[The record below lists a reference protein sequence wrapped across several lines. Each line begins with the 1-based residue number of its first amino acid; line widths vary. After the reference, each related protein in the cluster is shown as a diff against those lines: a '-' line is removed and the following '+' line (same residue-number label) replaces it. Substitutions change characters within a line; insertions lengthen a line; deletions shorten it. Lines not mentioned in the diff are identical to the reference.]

1 MTKYSFPK
9 AILFDLD
16 GTLIDTME
24 GFADLAAELIERDF
38 GVDRVTA
45 RRKYITT
52 SGIPFKHQLEVMFP
66 EDFRNFDVQ
75 KEFEE
80 RKQDVF
86 FNTIPDNDTIDA
98 VRRLKEMGI
107 KVIVSSNNY
116 HDFVLKYFKKN
127 SSLSF
132 DMILGYKDGFAKGKD
147 HILHV
152 IEAFDIS
159 KKDMIFVGDSLHDG
173 EVADELGIPFI
184 GRIAIRTQE
193 EFLTKFP
200 EISCAQKLTDIIEIL
215 QKN

>member
-1 MTKYSFPK
+1 MKNYSFPK

-24 GFADLAAELIERDF
+24 GFADLAGQLIERDY
-38 GVDRVTA
+38 GVDFVTA
-45 RRKYITT
+45 RRRYITT

-66 EDFRNFDVQ
+66 GDLRNFEVQ

-86 FNTIPDNDTIDA
+86 FNTIPDNDTVEA
-98 VRRLKEMGI
+98 VKKLREMGI

-116 HDFVLKYFKKN
+116 HDFVLKYFNKN
-127 SSLSF
+127 DKLKF

-152 IEAFDIS
+152 VNEFNIS
-159 KKDMIFVGDSLHDG
+159 REDMIFVGDSLHDG
-173 EVADELGIPFI
+173 EVAYELGIPFI
-184 GRIAIRTQE
+184 GRIAIRTKE
-193 EFLTKFP
+193 EFLSQFP
-200 EISCAQKLTDIIEIL
+200 GILCVDRISDIVSFFAD
-215 QKN
+215 

>member
-1 MTKYSFPK
+1 MRKYSFPK

-24 GFADLAAELIERDF
+24 GFADLAGELIERDF
-38 GVDRVTA
+38 GVDFTIA
-45 RRKYITT
+45 RRNYITT

-66 EDFRNFDVQ
+66 DDSRNFEVQ

-86 FNTIPDNDTIDA
+86 FNTVPDNDTVEA
-98 VRRLKEMGI
+98 VRSLGEMGI

-116 HDFVLKYFKKN
+116 HDFVLKYFNKN
-127 SSLSF
+127 NDIPF

-152 IEAFDIS
+152 VNEFNIS
-159 KKDMIFVGDSLHDG
+159 RQDMIFVGDSLHDG
-173 EVADELGIPFI
+173 EVAYELGIPFI
-184 GRIAIRTQE
+184 GRIAIRTRE
-193 EFLTKFP
+193 EFLSVFP
-200 EISCAQKLTDIIEIL
+200 EILCVDRLTDIVKIFA
-215 QKN
+215 N